1 MSTPIQKEEKLNY
14 DFIDSLRFIAII
26 TIVLEHSYIWPEP
39 KFFKDV
45 YEQSIQLFTMQVFK
59 FGTILFYI
67 LAGFLIGDKIHT
79 TTSLNYLKRRFDGTF
94 KPWLFWVIIF
104 LILIYANL
112 LVVYIKGSWSPL
124 FEKPL
129 WGFGEHIY
137 NIVVNTS
144 FWFILN
150 FLGSISILL
159 IFRKY
164 LYNWKVGVFLGL
176 CSLFYSLN
184 LYHEWIFSQH
194 TTAILGFVFYLWL
207 GVILHKY
214 FNEFN
219 VWIKKKSVWILGLVT
234 VIALI
239 LSCMESL
246 YLIKAGVKADPYN
259 TLRFSNIIYSLVCFV
274 FLYRLGNPKWIK
286 KLNPRSS
293 TYGIHLI
300 HYIIIVQV
308 LPTIFNPLHITSAG
322 KTSFE
327 LVLIQYIRFF
337 FVYFVSY
344 FLVYLINKVNKLKW
358 IVGQ

>member
-1 MSTPIQKEEKLNY
+1 MPTTLQKEKINY

-26 TIVLEHSYIWPEP
+26 TIVLEHSYVWPEP
-39 KFFKDV
+39 KFFTTLG
-45 YEQSIQLFTMQVFK
+45 EQSIQLFTMQVFK

-79 TTSLNYLKRRFDGTF
+79 TTSLQYLKRRFDGTF
-94 KPWLFWVIIF
+94 KPWLFWIVIF
-104 LILIYANL
+104 LLFIYGNL
-112 LVVYIKGSWSPL
+112 LVVHIKGSWSPM
-124 FEKPL
+124 FDKPFYGL
-129 WGFGEHIY
+129 GTQLYDI
-137 NIVVNTS
+137 IVNTS

-164 LYNWKVGVFLGL
+164 LYSWKVGIFLGL

-184 LYHEWIFSQH
+184 LYHEWIYSQH

-214 FNEFN
+214 FKEFN
-219 VWIKKKSVWILGLVT
+219 EWVKRRSVITLAIFTIL
-234 VIALI
+234 ALI
-239 LSCMESL
+239 AACLESL

-259 TLRFSNIIYSLVCFV
+259 TLRVTNIIYSLISFV
-274 FLYRLGNPKWIK
+274 FLYRLGNPLWIK

-293 TYGIHLI
+293 TYGIHLV
-300 HYIIIVQV
+300 HYIIIVQI
-308 LPTIFNPLHITSAG
+308 LPTIFLPLNITSIG

-327 LVLIQYIRFF
+327 LVLLQYGRFILT
-337 FVYFVSY
+337 YFVSY
-344 FLVYLINKVNKLKW
+344 FIVYLINKSNKIKW

>member
-1 MSTPIQKEEKLNY
+1 MSTSIQKEKINY

-26 TIVLEHSYIWPEP
+26 SIVLEHSYLWPEP
-39 KFFKDV
+39 KFFTDV

-79 TTSLNYLKRRFDGTF
+79 TTSLQYLKRRFDGTF
-94 KPWLFWVIIF
+94 KPWLFWMVVF
-104 LILIYANL
+104 LIFIYANF
-112 LVVYIKGSWSPL
+112 LVIYLKGAWSPV
-124 FEKPL
+124 FDQPL
-129 WGFGEHIY
+129 WGFGKQLYDI
-137 NIVVNTS
+137 IVNTS

-159 IFRKY
+159 IFRRY
-164 LYNWKVGVFLGL
+164 LYSWKLGLFLGA

-194 TTAILGFVFYLWL
+194 TTAVLGFVFYLWL

-214 FNEFN
+214 FTEFN
-219 VWIKKKSVWILGLVT
+219 VWIKKCPVFPL
-234 VIALI
+234 ALATAI
-239 LSCMESL
+239 MLFVSCWES
-246 YLIKAGVKADPYN
+246 YHLIQIGVKADPYN
-259 TLRFSNIIYSLVCFV
+259 TLRFTNIIYSIVSFV
-274 FLYRLGNPKWIK
+274 FLYKLGNPLWIK

-300 HYIIIVQV
+300 HFIIIVQI

-322 KTSFE
+322 KSSLE
-327 LVLIQYIRFF
+327 LVFIQYARFF
-337 FVYFVSY
+337 ITYFASY
-344 FLVYLINKVNKLKW
+344 FIVYLINKSNKLKW

>member
-1 MSTPIQKEEKLNY
+1 MDGATKKQERANY

-26 TIVLEHSYIWPEP
+26 TIVIEHTYMWPEP

-59 FGTILFYI
+59 FGTIMFYI

-79 TTSLNYLKRRFDGTF
+79 TTSLQYLKRRFDGTF
-94 KPWLFWVIIF
+94 KPWLFWVCIF

-112 LVVYIKGSWSPL
+112 FVVYIKHSWSPM
-124 FEKPL
+124 FEEPL
-129 WGFGEHIY
+129 WGLGEHIY
-137 NIVVNTS
+137 NIVVKTS

-159 IFRKY
+159 IFRKH
-164 LYNWKVGVFLGL
+164 LYSYKVGIFLGL
-176 CSLFYSLN
+176 CSLFYSIN
-184 LYHEWIFSQH
+184 LYHEWIYSTH

-214 FNEFN
+214 FKEFN
-219 VWIKKKSVWILGLVT
+219 TWVKRRSVYTLGLAA
-234 VIALI
+234 VIALVI
-239 LSCMESL
+239 SCWESY
-246 YLIKAGVKADPYN
+246 YLINAGVKADPYN
-259 TLRFSNIIYSLVCFV
+259 TLKFTNIVYSLVCFV
-274 FLYRLGNPKWIK
+274 FLYRLGNPQWIK

-308 LPTIFNPLHITSAG
+308 LPTIFNPLGITSAG
-322 KTSFE
+322 KSSFE
-327 LVLIQYIRFF
+327 LVIIQYVRFF
-337 FVYFVSY
+337 MAYFASY
-344 FLVYLINKVNKLKW
+344 FLVYLINKVNRIKW